1 MSLQHLNSKPFHGWL
16 FSDGTTYEAVLLRR
30 RGRTS
35 ELGISIQ
42 RTEQHLKELH
52 FLQTWP
58 SVVDHVKR
66 VISALQIALWLF
78 LLQLS
83 DSQHAH
89 GLAMCA
95 AEIKRF
101 FKIYTVKLAIH
112 KSPFAF
118 HMKLGFF
125 NEKKL

>member
-1 MSLQHLNSKPFHGWL
+1 MDGF

-66 VISALQIALWLF
+66 VISALQIAL
-78 LLQLS
+78 
-83 DSQHAH
+83 
-89 GLAMCA
+89 
-95 AEIKRF
+95 
-101 FKIYTVKLAIH
+101 
-112 KSPFAF
+112 
-118 HMKLGFF
+118 
-125 NEKKL
+125 